1 MPPAR
6 QRPKPRLVQVRD
18 ISYLTPH
25 MVRIRVGGDELSEF
39 PTTGPAEHIKVFL
52 PAPGQD
58 RPVLPVQG
66 PDGPEYPP
74 DQDRPTIRTYT
85 PRRYHP
91 DTLELDIDFLLHG
104 DGPASNW
111 ATRARVGDVIG
122 VAGPRGA
129 YQPDPAADW
138 VLLAG
143 DDTALPAIG
152 TILEALPPSARAKVL
167 VEVRDAAEEQPLES
181 AARVDVRWLH
191 RGEADGSAG
200 RLLEDAV
207 RREDLPDGDG
217 RVWVACEAQVM
228 RSIKR
233 HLVDDRGL
241 DRSALVTRGYWRYGE
256 ANHPDHDMGED
267 V

>member
-6 QRPKPRLVQVRD
+6 QRPRPRLVEVRD
-18 ISYLTPH
+18 VSSLTPH
-25 MVRIRVGGDELSEF
+25 MVRIRVGGDELREF
-39 PTTGPAEHIKVFL
+39 PTTGPAEHLKVFL
-52 PAPGQD
+52 PAPGQE
-58 RPVLPVQG
+58 RPVLPVYG
-66 PDGPEYPP
+66 PDGPQYPA
-74 DQDRPTIRTYT
+74 DQERPTIRTYT

-111 ATRARVGDVIG
+111 ATRAQVGDVIA

-129 YQPDPAADW
+129 YQPDSDADW

-152 TILEALPPSARAKVL
+152 TILEALPASARARVL
-167 VEVRDAAEEQPLES
+167 VEVRDAAEEQPLQS
-181 AARVDVRWLH
+181 AGRVDVRWLH
-191 RGEADGSAG
+191 RGEADGTAG
-200 RLLEDAV
+200 RLLEEAV
-207 RREDLPDGDG
+207 RREELAGGAG

-233 HLVDDRGL
+233 HLLEDRGL
-241 DRSALVTRGYWRYGE
+241 DRTAMVTRGYWRYGE

>member
-18 ISYLTPH
+18 VSYLPPQR
-25 MVRIRVGGDELSEF
+25 VRTRAGGNELSES

-74 DQDRPTIRTYT
+74 DQERPTIRTYT

-91 DTLELDIDFLLHG
+91 RTLELDIDFLLHG

-111 ATRARVGDVIG
+111 ATRAQAGDVIA

-129 YQPDPAADW
+129 YQPDPTADW

-152 TILEALPPSARAKVL
+152 TILEALPPSARARVL

-207 RREDLPDGDG
+207 RREELPGGEG

-241 DRSALVTRGYWRYGE
+241 DRAAMVTRGYWRQGE

-267 V
+267 I